1 MKFVL
6 MMLITGTALL
16 AQAPSSA
23 TAFEVAVV
31 KLSPADAPGRAQ
43 GMKVDKAQ
51 FVARHE
57 SLKTLILW
65 AYRVK
70 NDQVIGPEWLDT
82 VYLDIEA
89 KMPDEAK
96 EDQARLMLQTLLADR
111 LKMAVHR
118 ENREQPI
125 YALVVGKNGL
135 KMKEQESIAEPN
147 TTPTPGST
155 TVGLPGEE
163 LRLSQTRNSS
173 TLSGG
178 GVKMTRDRN
187 GMHVEASQV
196 AALVGFLPEM
206 VERPVVD
213 KTNLKGSYAIR
224 LDISMD
230 EMMHGAQDPG
240 GPETAFL
247 NAVEKLG
254 LKLEPQKGLIEALV
268 VDHIERMPS
277 EN

>member
-1 MKFVL
+1 
-6 MMLITGTALL
+6 
-16 AQAPSSA
+16 
-23 TAFEVAVV
+23 
-31 KLSPADAPGRAQ
+31 
-43 GMKVDKAQ
+43 MKVDKAQ
-51 FVARHE
+51 FMASHE

-70 NDQVIGPEWLDT
+70 NEQVIGPVWLDT
-82 VYLDIEA
+82 VYVDIEA

-125 YALVVGKNGL
+125 YVLVVGKNGL
-135 KMKEQESIAEPN
+135 KMKEQEPTAELDTP
-147 TTPTPGST
+147 PTPGST
-155 TVGLPGEE
+155 KVGLPGEE
-163 LRLSQTRNSS
+163 LRMTQTRDGS

-178 GVKMTRDRN
+178 GVKMSSDRN
-187 GMHVEASQV
+187 GTHIEASQI

-224 LDISMD
+224 LDISTD
-230 EMMHGAQDPG
+230 EMMQSAHDPG
-240 GPETAFL
+240 GPQTVFL